1 MTIGR
6 SVYLSK
12 VTVRGLRSS
21 ADGELEVT
29 LPGRFSVIAGANG
42 VGKTTFS
49 DSIYL
54 AHAETFPSMPRFS
67 AAALGSGDR
76 SIDLEYRLEA
86 AGAPEG
92 PLGQRLL
99 AMSGTA
105 TPGDLVAA
113 WTTTLSRRL
122 GSIRAHRPIGDPV
135 QAFSRVLYLPAAR
148 NPIEE
153 LARREARILVEL
165 LRAQQQRVDGTR
177 NLTPLR
183 TKAWA
188 LLASLSSDPLIQA
201 VEERITAHLGDLT
214 SGVSQQWPYVRG
226 QRVDDAYLARV
237 LELMLAVLEGRE
249 NARPLEVSALGY
261 VNLLHIAVVLAAI
274 PDPALDGTFQ
284 PTLDPTE
291 QPEAAPPAKAPAT
304 AAVEQPPS
312 TAPPQDGQQQD
323 AVTEDAQNA
332 AARLAQA
339 GVEAEL
345 KEDSLFTDDPF
356 HAVVVIEEPEAHL
369 HPQLQH
375 ALTRHLRRV
384 AQQRPELQIILS
396 THATDVVTSARPQ
409 DLVILRRRPDG
420 RRRGEPIAH
429 IPLTDRDA
437 VLRKTQ
443 LHLDAT
449 RSSSLFAD
457 RVVLVE
463 GVTDAIV
470 LRELAWVWA
479 GTDKRKQAFVDAL
492 TIVAIG
498 TKVGAWPVRLLAT
511 PDHELVSRLAVLTDS
526 DKPFDE
532 TPAQPM
538 WATEVDPEIAKVF
551 LSHPTLEPA
560 VTTGNQGHV
569 GAALDSIGLKKPEP
583 VTPESIHDLFAGAR
597 AGKEGAPATP
607 AGAGAKRKAEF
618 ALALGEQLFLARE
631 AGDSVTVPV
640 HIADLLDHLYPTPE
654 GTTGEEGAGEEA
666 VGEESTET
674 PSVPQPF

>member
-1 MTIGR
+1 M
-6 SVYLSK
+6 YLSK

-21 ADGELEVT
+21 ADGEVEVT
-29 LPGRFSVIAGANG
+29 LPGRFSVIAGANS

-49 DSIYL
+49 DAIYL
-54 AHAETFPSMPRFS
+54 AHGETFPAMPRFS

-76 SIDLEYRLEA
+76 SIDVEYRLDA
-86 AGAPEG
+86 VGGTEG

-105 TPGDLVAA
+105 TPGDLVSA
-113 WTTTLSRRL
+113 WNTTLSRRMGL
-122 GSIRAHRPIGDPV
+122 IRAHRPAADPV

-148 NPIEE
+148 NPVEE

-188 LLASLSSDPLIQA
+188 LLEALSTDPLIQA
-201 VEERITAHLGDLT
+201 VEERITAHLSDLT

-237 LELMLAVLEGRE
+237 LELMLAVLEGRK

-274 PDPALDGTFQ
+274 PDPALDATFQ
-284 PTLDPTE
+284 PGPHPADQTE
-291 QPEAAPPAKAPAT
+291 GAPSADAPA
-304 AAVEQPPS
+304 AAVEP
-312 TAPPQDGQQQD
+312 TAPAQPEQSGAQQE
-323 AVTEDAQNA
+323 AIAEDAQSA

-345 KEDSLFTDDPF
+345 KEDSLFTDEPF
-356 HAVVVIEEPEAHL
+356 HAVVIIEEPEAHL

-384 AQQRPELQIILS
+384 TQQRPELQIILS
-396 THATDVVTSARPQ
+396 THATDVVTYARPE

-420 RRRGEPIAH
+420 RRRGQPIAH
-429 IPLTDRDA
+429 IPLIDRDV
-437 VLRKTQ
+437 VLRKTR

-470 LRELAWVWA
+470 LRELAWAWA
-479 GTDKRKQAFVDAL
+479 GTDKRKQTFVDAL

-526 DKPFDE
+526 DKAFDE
-532 TPAQPM
+532 TPVRPT
-538 WATEVDPEIAKVF
+538 WAAEVDPEIAKVF

-560 VTTGNQGHV
+560 VTAGNEGHV
-569 GAALDSIGLKKPEP
+569 SAALDSIDLVKPDP
-583 VTPESIHDLFAGAR
+583 VTPESIHDLFVGAR
-597 AGKEGAPATP
+597 VGKAGGPATP

-618 ALALGEQLFLARE
+618 ALALGERLLLARD
-631 AGDSVTVPV
+631 AGDSITVPA
-640 HIADLLDHLYPTPE
+640 HIADLLEHLYPVPE
-654 GTTGEEGAGEEA
+654 GTTGEEPLGEA
-666 VGEESTET
+666 PTDPPSDP
-674 PSVPQPF
+674 PSVTPPF